1 MKPTELT
8 TRALELAR
16 TEDGFSESSAATL
29 RREFPKVHYRT
40 RATSLWRARVKV
52 KKERKNE

>member
-1 MKPTELT
+1 MKPTALT

-29 RREFPKVHYRT
+29 RREFPQASRQT
-40 RATSLWRARVKV
+40 RNTALWRARVKV
-52 KKERKNE
+52 KKERQK

>member
-1 MKPTELT
+1 MKATPLT

-29 RREFPKVHYRT
+29 RREFPQASRQT

-52 KKERKNE
+52 KEERKT